1 MSGPIRFY
9 FDFASPYAYVCL
21 DAAER
26 LAAEAGRSLEW
37 RPILAWAVLKAQGIS
52 APMEPPAKRAY
63 FLRDMERSA
72 AFFGVPYRQPVRLP
86 MSSHAAARLWHVLAV
101 EDPGLARDFGR
112 RVFDAFFV
120 RHLDIGEAEVL
131 RGLLT
136 EAGLSGDQA
145 EAAMDDPDGR
155 ARLEAC
161 VAGAVKDG
169 CIGSPFFVLDGD
181 GFFGADRLPH
191 VRRHLGL
198 RD

>member
-1 MSGPIRFY
+1 MP
-9 FDFASPYAYVCL
+9 A
-21 DAAER
+21 
-26 LAAEAGRSLEW
+26 
-37 RPILAWAVLKAQGIS
+37 IS
-52 APMEPPAKRAY
+52 
-63 FLRDMERSA
+63 
-72 AFFGVPYRQPVRLP
+72 
-86 MSSHAAARLWHVLAV
+86 
-101 EDPGLARDFGR
+101 GR

-120 RHLDIGEAEVL
+120 RHHDIGEVEVL